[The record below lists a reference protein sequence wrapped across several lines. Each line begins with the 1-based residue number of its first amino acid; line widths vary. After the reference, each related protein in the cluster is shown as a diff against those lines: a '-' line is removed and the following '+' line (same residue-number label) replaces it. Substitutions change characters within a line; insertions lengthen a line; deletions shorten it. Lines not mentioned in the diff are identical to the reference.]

1 MSVSLLN
8 EIEVQAERLTRAEKL
23 ELARRLLNRAV
34 LSTPSEEAT
43 CDLTDLIGLSHGV
56 WESAD
61 DVRRYIEEER
71 NAWES

>member
-43 CDLTDLIGLSHGV
+43 CDLTDLIGLSRGV

-71 NAWES
+71 NAWGS